1 MGGWRESGKLK
12 RVVSMWQ
19 ESTQVDQGPNIE
31 VEMARATLEGIFIKG
46 EINGLEARLLVDTG
60 ASICL
65 LNPKIYEEISA
76 EERPVLEPVTLKKVV
91 TADGKTM
98 NIHGMAKFKIVIN
111 GQMVDQKMYVANIE
125 LDAILGLDYMA
136 VCKAIL
142 DIGNRAVTFHCVDQ
156 DKNKKIR
163 DTNVADNEN
172 VKQVKV
178 TTAKEVENTDN
189 EKEGI
194 KGMAEV

>member
-1 MGGWRESGKLK
+1 MGGWRDSGKLK
-12 RVVSMWQ
+12 RVASTGQ
-19 ESTQVDQGPNIE
+19 ETTQIDQGPKME
-31 VEMARATLEGIFIKG
+31 VETARATLEGIFIKG
-46 EINGLEARLLVDTG
+46 EINGLEAKLLVDTG
-60 ASICL
+60 ASIYL
-65 LNPKIYEEISA
+65 LNPKVYQEISR

-98 NIHGMAKFKIVIN
+98 KIHGMAKFKIIVN

-125 LDAILGLDYMA
+125 LDAILGLDYMV

-156 DKNKKIR
+156 DKNRKIR

-172 VKQVKV
+172 V
-178 TTAKEVENTDN
+178 NR
-189 EKEGI
+189 
-194 KGMAEV
+194 